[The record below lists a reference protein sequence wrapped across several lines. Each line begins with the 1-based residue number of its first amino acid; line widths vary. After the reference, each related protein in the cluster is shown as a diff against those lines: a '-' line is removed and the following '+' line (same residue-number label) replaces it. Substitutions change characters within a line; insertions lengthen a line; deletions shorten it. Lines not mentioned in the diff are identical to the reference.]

1 MSLIYTSP
9 KAFRQS
15 AGIVFLHPS
24 ERVPRSELDRRDR
37 CYRAKR
43 EAEYARSWAEDA
55 TLVGGVIYSTDSNR
69 SSADRASIRRRRR
82 DNSVARRLSRSLKLK
97 NLKNLFVGRLDAST
111 ANLRPSTWQP

>member
-1 MSLIYTSP
+1 MSLIYTHP
-9 KAFRQS
+9 RAFRQT

-55 TLVGGVIYSTDSNR
+55 TLVGGIIYTTDSSSSSSNSR
-69 SSADRASIRRRRR
+69 SASDRASIRRRRR
-82 DNSVARRLSRSLKLK
+82 NNSVAYRLSRSLKFK
-97 NLKNLFVGRLDAST
+97 NLKNLFSNHSLSG
-111 ANLRPSTWQP
+111 LRSS